1 MTRLL
6 AWSLPSLLSL
16 TLPQQHADQTIIHP
30 AGPIASALLATA
42 EAHGP
47 ITGHEFIT
55 AFIADIEAEC
65 KLDLSVSPEHYNTG
79 WHITSTTGS
88 IGAAISVAK
97 LLNLS
102 TPQIQHAIG
111 IASTHVTGMQ
121 AFFGSDTKALHIGR
135 AAQTETGT
143 RLLCTHLRQDSG
155 GRSIQDVKTMDVRVN
170 PEVLVLTGKTEPQ
183 DGLQAKFSIYH
194 AAAVALL
201 YGEATPAQLTD
212 GVVGNEIAIRL
223 RKKVNVVVDDV
234 VSRAEAYVKLTFDD
248 GAVLERH
255 VQHAKGSIK
264 NPLTEEELERKF
276 LGQVGLAI
284 GWERA
289 ADASRAF
296 AGVVGME
303 DVGRVRGMY

>member
-135 AAQTETGT
+135 AAQT
-143 RLLCTHLRQDSG
+143 DSG

-234 VSRAEAYVKLTFDD
+234 VSRAEAMLKV
-248 GAVLERH
+248 VLR
-255 VQHAKGSIK
+255 IR
-264 NPLTEEELERKF
+264 LRK
-276 LGQVGLAI
+276 
-284 GWERA
+284 R
-289 ADASRAF
+289 S
-296 AGVVGME
+296 
-303 DVGRVRGMY
+303 